1 MPVPPVNAMYNL
13 VKHRPV
19 GTPPME
25 MNAYDVNALLRI
37 LQRAGCH
44 HVYLRFT
51 ETSVR
56 NRPFYGVTFVFR
68 KAAINIV
75 STLRCVYGT
84 RRVPDSL
91 WPAAFRVVDR
101 QPAGPRSG
109 GDAIASSRDSISVS
123 NAGRLGGI
131 APGTAGYLEIGQ
143 TSLLLAGLA
152 NAVQD
157 QSGRQHQAARQ

>member
-68 KAAINIV
+68 KAAIDTREHVFRRV
-75 STLRCVYGT
+75 STGT
-84 RRVPDSL
+84 RRVSRLRPV
-91 WPAAFRVVDR
+91 AGGGFRVVDR

-123 NAGRLGGI
+123 DAGRLGGI
-131 APGTAGYLEIGQ
+131 APGTAGYL
-143 TSLLLAGLA
+143 
-152 NAVQD
+152 
-157 QSGRQHQAARQ
+157 R